1 MVAFVGC
8 IWFVLFAYFY
18 RDRFFVAFLFATYAF
33 SFLSTLLLR
42 VLGFYKSVSLEWLPL
57 LYLMVIL
64 GFVFTSFSTE
74 SRKVKIEE
82 VGRLKILA
90 DVFLFLGILSV
101 VFYAYHSFLLFSSED
116 ITTVRLAG
124 KSFVKS
130 GIFNTIFSVIST
142 LYFVPMFIFFLFVKE
157 NIYGLYRKF
166 LLLSTISFP
175 LLCLSYGGRDGLIF
189 WSLNFVVLFLFFQR
203 EMQADFKR
211 NILRIVKLAFPI
223 VAVILGFITVKRFG
237 FGKDALLSM
246 LDYVGQQFVHFSNTF
261 YCDNSLFGEHSH
273 VFAGWEGLLKLLFTG
288 EKPLMPEQSP
298 IIISGINEY
307 NVFSFFVSAFT
318 RDYGKFGA
326 MIVLLLF
333 SLVVRR
339 YISRFEVRDSIFD
352 LIIVF
357 VLFQIPMNGL
367 FYYRQGIG
375 NGDVI
380 YTLFVFFVAVYSRL
394 KFRRHVI

>member
-1 MVAFVGC
+1 
-8 IWFVLFAYFY
+8 
-18 RDRFFVAFLFATYAF
+18 
-33 SFLSTLLLR
+33 
-42 VLGFYKSVSLEWLPL
+42 
-57 LYLMVIL
+57 
-64 GFVFTSFSTE
+64 
-74 SRKVKIEE
+74 
-82 VGRLKILA
+82 
-90 DVFLFLGILSV
+90 
-101 VFYAYHSFLLFSSED
+101 
-116 ITTVRLAG
+116 
-124 KSFVKS
+124 
-130 GIFNTIFSVIST
+130 
-142 LYFVPMFIFFLFVKE
+142 
-157 NIYGLYRKF
+157 
-166 LLLSTISFP
+166 
-175 LLCLSYGGRDGLIF
+175 
-189 WSLNFVVLFLFFQR
+189 
-203 EMQADFKR
+203 
-211 NILRIVKLAFPI
+211 
-223 VAVILGFITVKRFG
+223 
-237 FGKDALLSM
+237 
-246 LDYVGQQFVHFSNTF
+246 
-261 YCDNSLFGEHSH
+261 
-273 VFAGWEGLLKLLFTG
+273 
-288 EKPLMPEQSP
+288 MPEQSP